1 MILVAKNNYCFLLL
15 AAAVISSIFTSVV
28 SEIHMSS
35 VYGQVQ
41 SNFTSTVCNAD
52 GTCITTICINN
63 EPCHTVKSNST
74 SVTTGDN
81 STPNQNYTNP
91 LAGLGGGR
99 II

>member
-1 MILVAKNNYCFLLL
+1 MIVVKNNYNLLL
-15 AAAVISSIFTSVV
+15 VSAVIGSIFTLFI
-28 SEIHMSS
+28 SEIPMSS

-41 SNFTSTVCNAD
+41 SNFTSNVCNAD

-74 SVTTGDN
+74 SVTTGNN
-81 STPNQNYTNP
+81 STPNQNKTNP
-91 LAGLGGGR
+91 LLGLGGGR